1 MNERVDERMN
11 ESEWTSGQVS
21 GRVDEWM
28 NNIRKHAWPKSIL
41 TLRELDQLVGK
52 VLVWVFIDFLFG
64 NI

>member
-1 MNERVDERMN
+1 
-11 ESEWTSGQVS
+11 
-21 GRVDEWM
+21 VDEWSSEQVDEQHS
-28 NNIRKHAWPKSIL
+28 KACAWDKSIL